1 MSGAGVGAEREQIIR
16 WMEEG
21 RNILE
26 IIVRLLNDADQFK
39 VAAEA
44 TQKEN
49 ERLRYESDQLRREVN
64 QLTADR
70 ERSQKERAE
79 IAQWFSSVMSE
90 AASRL
95 LIEHPPA

>member
-26 IIVRLLNDADQFK
+26 IIVRLLNDADQLK

-49 ERLRYESDQLRREVN
+49 ERLRYECDQLRREVN